1 MYASFLIDEL
11 LAEVQ
16 KRYQISTAPAARAN
30 CGLSSG
36 GICAFT
42 VAWERPDAFG
52 KVVSH
57 CGSFTTSAMA
67 TTILP

>member
-1 MYASFLIDEL
+1 LIP
-11 LAEVQ
+11 EVE
-16 KRYQISTAPAARAN
+16 KEYKIAGDPAARAV
-30 CGLSSG
+30 CGMSSG

-57 CGSFTTSAMA
+57 CGSFVTHFGKN
-67 TTILP
+67 LGR